1 MTLLQMYYSSLDEHD
16 LTNDPAF
23 IFFCFEH
30 LMKYTLISMS
40 IQHGLAI
47 TGNHE
52 HLHEKLM
59 SHLTGRECALAENVN
74 RVGCMALMH

>member
-1 MTLLQMYYSSLDEHD
+1 
-16 LTNDPAF
+16 
-23 IFFCFEH
+23 
-30 LMKYTLISMS
+30 MKYTLISMS